1 MKKILSLILL
11 LMIFSTVYAF
21 AHGMSLR
28 LEGPGVLIAEYDGGG
43 FSPRM
48 VVTLYDKEGT
58 KLAEGPVDSEG
69 KYHFDQTLPVA
80 NAVVEDGLGHRATY
94 EKGVF
99 QQDIPKLPVVIGVFI
114 VVGIIMVY
122 YERKIRLKN
131 KGNTEQ

>member
-11 LMIFSTVYAF
+11 LMILSTLPAF

-28 LEGPGVLIAEYDGGG
+28 LEEPGVLIAEYDGGG

-58 KLAEGPVDSEG
+58 KLAEGPVDDEG
-69 KYHFDQTLPVA
+69 KYRFDSTLLVA
-80 NAVVEDGLGHRATY
+80 SAVVEDGLGHRATY
-94 EKGVF
+94 EKGVD
-99 QQDIPKLPVVIGVFI
+99 QLTIPKLPVVIGVFI
-114 VVGIIMVY
+114 IVGLIMAY

-131 KGNTEQ
+131 QANNTH